1 VTSGGDTTNVGA
13 EICGTTNGCIAI
25 YKHPVRDHDDDV
37 ANSDTSRPRLLCF
50 VGCAEKCYPLN
61 VVPVSKPVGLCAM
74 YRSISGGF
82 LFLMTL
88 ATSGALAQ
96 PPALLLF
103 GDANHKTFLG
113 CLNCSQF
120 DSGSICNQSGQN
132 GSEFSGY
139 SIWNRLSNF
148 GNAFSSYSPWNQY
161 SSSGP
166 IIVDKDGHFYG
177 QLTANRF
184 AVDRTQI
191 QRLNQLTD
199 MVAYG
204 HELEAVRNLF
214 CGQ

>member
-1 VTSGGDTTNVGA
+1 VTTVCK
-13 EICGTTNGCIAI
+13 E
-25 YKHPVRDHDDDV
+25 PVR
-37 ANSDTSRPRLLCF
+37 LW
-50 VGCAEKCYPLN
+50 
-61 VVPVSKPVGLCAM
+61 AM
-74 YRSISGGF
+74 YRSISSVF
-82 LFLMTL
+82 LFLLAL
-88 ATSGALAQ
+88 ATSSALAQ

-120 DSGSICNQSGQN
+120 DSGSICNQTGQN

-148 GNAFSSYSPWNQY
+148 GNALSSYSPWNQF

-199 MVAYG
+199 MVADG
-204 HELEAVRNLF
+204 TELEVVRNRF

>member
-1 VTSGGDTTNVGA
+1 
-13 EICGTTNGCIAI
+13 
-25 YKHPVRDHDDDV
+25 
-37 ANSDTSRPRLLCF
+37 
-50 VGCAEKCYPLN
+50 
-61 VVPVSKPVGLCAM
+61 
-74 YRSISGGF
+74 
-82 LFLMTL
+82 MTL

>member
-1 VTSGGDTTNVGA
+1 VA
-13 EICGTTNGCIAI
+13 
-25 YKHPVRDHDDDV
+25 PVVQEPIGRW
-37 ANSDTSRPRLLCF
+37 
-50 VGCAEKCYPLN
+50 
-61 VVPVSKPVGLCAM
+61 AM
-74 YRSISGGF
+74 YRSISSGF

-88 ATSGALAQ
+88 ATSSALAQ

-113 CLNCSQF
+113 CLNCLQF
-120 DSGSICNQSGQN
+120 DSSSICNQSGQN
-132 GSEFSGY
+132 GSWFSGY

-148 GNAFSSYSPWNQY
+148 GNAFSSYSPWNQF

-166 IIVDKDGHFYG
+166 IIVDKDGHFCG

-199 MVAYG
+199 MVADG
-204 HELEAVRNLF
+204 TELEAVRNRF